1 VNVIELRRQDD
12 SKPSTRRPQRRSI
25 RHYHLVE
32 NRIGDPLSY
41 RDDVFTTRRQASD
54 AARMR
59 AQWLGGAGLHVEAV
73 TGSRPRY
80 LVTTRRVADPG
91 CLIQVEAC
99 DDAGCLERTDASS
112 S

>member
-1 VNVIELRRQDD
+1 MIELRRQDD
-12 SKPSTRRPQRRSI
+12 SKPSTHRPRRRSI

-41 RDDVFTTRRQASD
+41 SDDVFTTRRQASD

-59 AQWLGGAGLHVEAV
+59 VQWLAAAGLHVEAA

-80 LVTTRRVADPG
+80 LVTRRCVADPG

-99 DDAGCLERTDASS
+99 DDPGCLERKDASS
-112 S
+112 C